1 MATKVFYRGYSTSA
15 YLSTG
20 SLSIRDIQLVKLDLL
35 THIFTKKG
43 SRVKMSNYGTTI
55 PDMPFELITDALVER
70 IYDELETVFKY
81 DPRVE
86 MLDLAVTPYHDLN
99 TIMAAAVLKYI
110 EFDVVDVLNIEFND
124 TTIR

>member
-1 MATKVFYRGYSTSA
+1 MAKKVFYKGYSTNT
-15 YLSTG
+15 YLTTG

-35 THIFTKKG
+35 THIFTRKG
-43 SRVKMSNYGTTI
+43 SRVRMVNHGTTI
-55 PDMPFELITDALVER
+55 PDLPFENITDDLVQN
-70 IYDELETVFKY
+70 IYDQLENVFRY

-86 MLDLAVTPYHDLN
+86 LLDLVVTPYHDIN
-99 TIMAAAVLKYI
+99 TIMAAAVLKYL

>member
-1 MATKVFYRGYSTSA
+1 MPSKIYYKGYSTNT

-20 SLSIRDIQLVKLDLL
+20 SFSVRDIELVKLDLL

-43 SRVKMSNYGTTI
+43 SRVMMANHGTTI
-55 PDMPFELITDALVER
+55 PDMTFELITDELTDSL
-70 IYDELETVFKY
+70 YDQLQYVFDY

-86 MLDLAVTPYHDLN
+86 VLDLVVTPYPDIN
-99 TIMAAAVLKYI
+99 TIMASAVLKYL

-124 TTIR
+124 TTLR

>member
-1 MATKVFYRGYSTSA
+1 MASKVYYKGYSSNT

-20 SLSIRDIQLVKLDLL
+20 SFSVRDIELVKLDLL

-43 SRVKMSNYGTTI
+43 SRVMMVNHGTTI
-55 PDMPFELITDALVER
+55 PDMTFELITDELV
-70 IYDELETVFKY
+70 DSLFDQLKMVFDY

-86 MLDLAVTPYHDLN
+86 LLDLVVTPYHDIN
-99 TIMAAAVLKYI
+99 TIMASAVLKYI

-124 TTIR
+124 TTLR

>member
-1 MATKVFYRGYSTSA
+1 MATKVFYKGYSTNA

-20 SLSIRDIQLVKLDLL
+20 SLSVRDIQLVKLDLL
-35 THIFTKKG
+35 THIFTRKG
-43 SRVKMSNYGTTI
+43 SRVKMSNYGTNI
-55 PDMPFELITDALVER
+55 PDLPFELITDDLVEQ
-70 IYDELETVFKY
+70 IYDELETVFRY